1 MPAVATL
8 SDSNTST
15 YNFFKCGVIFDMSF
29 FKTIVISLIVSTLA
43 TLATLQLHAS
53 QAASSPE
60 QLLASLLSA
69 EKAPLWAISF
79 VSVLIASLLTQAT
92 SSTAKHQSAKTGN
105 RTLMKDGQ
113 ERGTVKW
120 FNAAKGFG
128 FITRENGEDVFVHF
142 RSIQG
147 KGHRSLGEGQAVIF
161 SVTKGE
167 KGLQA
172 VDVTSA

>member
-1 MPAVATL
+1 
-8 SDSNTST
+8 
-15 YNFFKCGVIFDMSF
+15 MSF
-29 FKTIVISLIVSTLA
+29 IKILIISFIVSTIASIISIQAHAA
-43 TLATLQLHAS
+43 TSLGES
-53 QAASSPE
+53 F
-60 QLLASLLSA
+60 SLLMTPA
-69 EKAPLWAISF
+69 YAKLWAISF
-79 VSVLIASLLTQAT
+79 TSILIASIL
-92 SSTAKHQSAKTGN
+92 SAKTSSSRSSGS
-105 RTLMKDGQ
+105 DVVISGDQ

-161 SVTKGE
+161 SVAEGE

>member
-1 MPAVATL
+1 M
-8 SDSNTST
+8 
-15 YNFFKCGVIFDMSF
+15 
-29 FKTIVISLIVSTLA
+29 
-43 TLATLQLHAS
+43 
-53 QAASSPE
+53 
-60 QLLASLLSA
+60 LSA
-69 EKAPLWAISF
+69 RTGISG
-79 VSVLIASLLTQAT
+79 
-92 SSTAKHQSAKTGN
+92 SSGSSIKMSA
-105 RTLMKDGQ
+105 DQ

-161 SVTKGE
+161 SVTEGD

>member
-1 MPAVATL
+1 
-8 SDSNTST
+8 
-15 YNFFKCGVIFDMSF
+15 MSF
-29 FKTIVISLIVSTLA
+29 IKVLTISLVASIIASVISIPSHAA
-43 TLATLQLHAS
+43 TS
-53 QAASSPE
+53 ISESF
-60 QLLASLLSA
+60 SLLMTPTYA
-69 EKAPLWAISF
+69 KLWVISF
-79 VSVLIASLLTQAT
+79 ASILIASIL
-92 SSTAKHQSAKTGN
+92 SAKTSGSSAASN
-105 RTLMKDGQ
+105 AEISGDQ

-161 SVTKGE
+161 SVAEGE

-172 VDVTSA
+172 VDVSSA

>member
-1 MPAVATL
+1 
-8 SDSNTST
+8 
-15 YNFFKCGVIFDMSF
+15 MSF
-29 FKTIVISLIVSTLA
+29 IKILIISLIVSTLA
-43 TLATLQLHAS
+43 SVVSIQAHAS
-53 QAASSPE
+53 TNFNESIT
-60 QLLASLLSA
+60 LLMTPDYAR
-69 EKAPLWAISF
+69 LWVISF
-79 VSVLIASLLTQAT
+79 LSILIAAILSVKAT
-92 SSTAKHQSAKTGN
+92 SSKSGGSNVTISG
-105 RTLMKDGQ
+105 DQ

-161 SVTKGE
+161 SVAEGD

>member
-1 MPAVATL
+1 MSFIKILIISLVISVIASVASIQTHAT
-8 SDSNTST
+8 NTS
-15 YNFFKCGVIFDMSF
+15 FGESF
-29 FKTIVISLIVSTLA
+29 ALLITA
-43 TLATLQLHAS
+43 NYA
-53 QAASSPE
+53 
-60 QLLASLLSA
+60 
-69 EKAPLWAISF
+69 KLWAISF
-79 VSVLIASLLTQAT
+79 ISIFIAALIAVKTT
-92 SSTAKHQSAKTGN
+92 SSVTGSSSSV
-105 RTLMKDGQ
+105 MKSGQ

-128 FITRENGEDVFVHF
+128 FITRENGEDIFVHF

-161 SVTKGE
+161 SVTDGE

>member
-1 MPAVATL
+1 MI
-8 SDSNTST
+8 
-15 YNFFKCGVIFDMSF
+15 YIK
-29 FKTIVISLIVSTLA
+29 IVTISLVVSVI
-43 TLATLQLHAS
+43 AS
-53 QAASSPE
+53 ILSITQHSAASIGE
-60 QLLASLLSA
+60 
-69 EKAPLWAISF
+69 SF
-79 VSVLIASLLTQAT
+79 SLLTTPAY
-92 SSTAKHQSAKTGN
+92 AKLWLISFISIVIASVLSAKLAPAKPHTSKVKMSAN
-105 RTLMKDGQ
+105 Q

-161 SVTKGE
+161 SVAEGD

>member
-1 MPAVATL
+1 
-8 SDSNTST
+8 
-15 YNFFKCGVIFDMSF
+15 MSF
-29 FKTIVISLIVSTLA
+29 IKILITSFVVSVIAAVINVQLQAGNTAGIVESFSLIF
-43 TLATLQLHAS
+43 
-53 QAASSPE
+53 
-60 QLLASLLSA
+60 SA
-69 EKAPLWAISF
+69 NYVKTWAIFFISAI
-79 VSVLIASLLTQAT
+79 IASLI
-92 SSTAKHQSAKTGN
+92 SAKLASPAASGSKAAIAN
-105 RTLMKDGQ
+105 GQ

-142 RSIQG
+142 RSIKG

-161 SVTKGE
+161 SVTEGE

>member
-1 MPAVATL
+1 
-8 SDSNTST
+8 
-15 YNFFKCGVIFDMSF
+15 MSF
-29 FKTIVISLIVSTLA
+29 FKILIISLIVSIIASVISIQSHAA
-43 TLATLQLHAS
+43 TSFAES
-53 QAASSPE
+53 F
-60 QLLASLLSA
+60 SLLMTASYT
-69 EKAPLWAISF
+69 KLWAISF
-79 VSVLIASLLTQAT
+79 ISILIASIL
-92 SSTAKHQSAKTGN
+92 SAKTGTTKSAGSN
-105 RTLMKDGQ
+105 TVISDDQ

-161 SVTKGE
+161 SVTEGD

>member
-1 MPAVATL
+1 MTQI
-8 SDSNTST
+8 
-15 YNFFKCGVIFDMSF
+15 K
-29 FKTIVISLIVSTLA
+29 IVIIALIVSIIA
-43 TLATLQLHAS
+43 SIISIQSHA
-53 QAASSPE
+53 AASFNESF
-60 QLLASLLSA
+60 SLLMTPA
-69 EKAPLWAISF
+69 YAKLWAVSFISIIIASF
-79 VSVLIASLLTQAT
+79 VSVKVST
-92 SSTAKHQSAKTGN
+92 SKSSRSEAEISG
-105 RTLMKDGQ
+105 DQ

-161 SVTKGE
+161 SVTEGE

-172 VDVTSA
+172 IDVTSA

>member
-1 MPAVATL
+1 ML
-8 SDSNTST
+8 
-15 YNFFKCGVIFDMSF
+15 FIKIL
-29 FKTIVISLIVSTLA
+29 IISLLVSVIA
-43 TLATLQLHAS
+43 TIASIQGHA
-53 QAASSPE
+53 AASLSE
-60 QLLASLLSA
+60 SVALLMSA
-69 EKAPLWAISF
+69 AYTKLWAISF
-79 VSVLIASLLTQAT
+79 ISIFIASFLAV
-92 SSTAKHQSAKTGN
+92 KSAKKSSNVAISG
-105 RTLMKDGQ
+105 DQ

-128 FITRENGEDVFVHF
+128 FITRESGEDIFVHF

-161 SVTKGE
+161 SVTEGD

>member
-1 MPAVATL
+1 
-8 SDSNTST
+8 
-15 YNFFKCGVIFDMSF
+15 MSF
-29 FKTIVISLIVSTLA
+29 FKILIISLIVSVI
-43 TLATLQLHAS
+43 AS
-53 QAASSPE
+53 VISIQAHTAGSISESFSLLMSPE
-60 QLLASLLSA
+60 HT
-69 EKAPLWAISF
+69 KLWLISF
-79 VSVLIASLLTQAT
+79 ISIFVACALFAMI
-92 SSTAKHQSAKTGN
+92 SSSKSSFSNAEISG
-105 RTLMKDGQ
+105 DQ

-128 FITRENGEDVFVHF
+128 FITRESGEDVFVHF

-161 SVTKGE
+161 SVTEGD

>member
-1 MPAVATL
+1 
-8 SDSNTST
+8 
-15 YNFFKCGVIFDMSF
+15 MSF
-29 FKTIVISLIVSTLA
+29 IKILIISLIISVIASIISIQSHAA
-43 TLATLQLHAS
+43 TGFSESFALLIT
-53 QAASSPE
+53 AAY
-60 QLLASLLSA
+60 A
-69 EKAPLWAISF
+69 KLWAISF
-79 VSVLIASLLTQAT
+79 ISILAASIV
-92 SSTAKHQSAKTGN
+92 SAKIGLSKFSSANIEISGN
-105 RTLMKDGQ
+105 Q

-161 SVTKGE
+161 SVAEGD

>member
-1 MPAVATL
+1 
-8 SDSNTST
+8 
-15 YNFFKCGVIFDMSF
+15 MSF
-29 FKTIVISLIVSTLA
+29 FKILIISLIVSVI
-43 TLATLQLHAS
+43 AS
-53 QAASSPE
+53 IISIQAHTAGSISESFSLLMSPE
-60 QLLASLLSA
+60 HT
-69 EKAPLWAISF
+69 KLWLISF
-79 VSVLIASLLTQAT
+79 FSIFIACALFAMI
-92 SSTAKHQSAKTGN
+92 SSSRSGSFSNAEISG
-105 RTLMKDGQ
+105 DQ

-128 FITRENGEDVFVHF
+128 FITRESGEDVFVHF

-161 SVTKGE
+161 SVTEGD

>member
-1 MPAVATL
+1 
-8 SDSNTST
+8 
-15 YNFFKCGVIFDMSF
+15 MSF
-29 FKTIVISLIVSTLA
+29 IKILTISLIVSVI
-43 TLATLQLHAS
+43 AS
-53 QAASSPE
+53 IISIQSNSISE
-60 QLLASLLSA
+60 SFSLLMTPEYA
-69 EKAPLWAISF
+69 KLWAISF
-79 VSVLIASLLTQAT
+79 ASILIASIL
-92 SSTAKHQSAKTGN
+92 SAKTSTVTSSISDVEISG
-105 RTLMKDGQ
+105 DQ

-161 SVTKGE
+161 SVTEGD

-172 VDVTSA
+172 VDVTNA

>member
-1 MPAVATL
+1 
-8 SDSNTST
+8 
-15 YNFFKCGVIFDMSF
+15 MSF
-29 FKTIVISLIVSTLA
+29 IKILIISLIISTF
-43 TLATLQLHAS
+43 AS
-53 QAASSPE
+53 VISIQAPAPTNLSESFA
-60 QLLASLLSA
+60 LLMTPDYAR
-69 EKAPLWAISF
+69 LWVISF
-79 VSVLIASLLTQAT
+79 LSILIAAILSVKT
-92 SSTAKHQSAKTGN
+92 STAKSTHSDVSISG
-105 RTLMKDGQ
+105 DQ

-161 SVTKGE
+161 SVAEGD

>member
-1 MPAVATL
+1 ML
-8 SDSNTST
+8 
-15 YNFFKCGVIFDMSF
+15 FIKIL
-29 FKTIVISLIVSTLA
+29 IISLIISVIATIVSIQGHAA
-43 TLATLQLHAS
+43 TSLSESVALFMS
-53 QAASSPE
+53 AAYI
-60 QLLASLLSA
+60 
-69 EKAPLWAISF
+69 KLWAISF
-79 VSVLIASLLTQAT
+79 ISIFIASFLAAKSAAK
-92 SSTAKHQSAKTGN
+92 SSNVAISG
-105 RTLMKDGQ
+105 DQ

-128 FITRENGEDVFVHF
+128 FITRESGEDIFVHF

-161 SVTKGE
+161 SVTEGD

>member
-1 MPAVATL
+1 
-8 SDSNTST
+8 
-15 YNFFKCGVIFDMSF
+15 MSF
-29 FKTIVISLIVSTLA
+29 FKILIISLIVSIIASVISIQAHAA
-43 TLATLQLHAS
+43 TGIS
-53 QAASSPE
+53 ESF
-60 QLLASLLSA
+60 SLLMTA
-69 EKAPLWAISF
+69 AYAKLWVISF
-79 VSVLIASLLTQAT
+79 VSILIASIISVKT
-92 SSTAKHQSAKTGN
+92 SSSRFSGSN
-105 RTLMKDGQ
+105 VEISGDQ

-161 SVTKGE
+161 SVTDGD